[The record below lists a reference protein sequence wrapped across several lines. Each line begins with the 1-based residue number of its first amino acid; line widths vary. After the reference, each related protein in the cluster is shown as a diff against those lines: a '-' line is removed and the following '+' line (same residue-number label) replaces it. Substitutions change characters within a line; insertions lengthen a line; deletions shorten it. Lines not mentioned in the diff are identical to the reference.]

1 MDTFKTYRLGTV
13 DYQEALNLQLSL
25 LEKRKKEEIEDVL
38 LLLQHPPTY
47 TTGRFGKSEHLL
59 TNAEELKKRGIHF
72 EVVGRGGD
80 ITYHGPG
87 QLVGYII
94 LDLNKLKRN
103 VHKYVRSLEEMV
115 ILALRDFGIQAE
127 RIKGLTGVWVNGEK
141 IGSIG
146 VGVKRWITYHGF
158 ALNVNTDLSYF
169 DMIVPCGIQD
179 VKITSIK
186 KILGRKDDINM
197 SEVETSITRAF
208 SKVFNRKLSDTILVD
223 RKVLKGA
230 FNAEF
235 LIEIEKKLANP
246 SNLLA

>member
-1 MDTFKTYRLGTV
+1 MYTFKAYRLGTV

-25 LEKRKKEEIEDVL
+25 LEKRKNEEIEDVL
-38 LLLQHPPTY
+38 LLLEHPPTY

-59 TNAEELKKRGIHF
+59 TNSEELKKRGIHF

-103 VHKYVRSLEEMV
+103 VHKYVRSLEEIV
-115 ILALRDFGIQAE
+115 ILALKDFGIQAE
-127 RIKGLTGVWVNGEK
+127 RVKGLTGVWANGEK

-186 KILGRKDDINM
+186 KMLGKKDDINM

-208 SKVFNRKLSDTILVD
+208 SEVFKRKLSDTILVD

-235 LIEIEKKLANP
+235 LIEIERKLAN
-246 SNLLA
+246 SSDQLV

>member
-1 MDTFKTYRLGTV
+1 MDTFKAYRLGTV

-25 LEKRKKEEIEDVL
+25 LEKRKKGEIEDVL
-38 LLLQHPPTY
+38 LLLEHPHTF
-47 TTGRFGKSEHLL
+47 TTGRFGKSQHLL
-59 TNAEELKKRGIHF
+59 TETEELKRKRIHF

-103 VHKYVRSLEEMV
+103 VHKYIRGLEETV

-127 RIKGLTGVWVNGEK
+127 RVKGLTGVWANGEK
-141 IGSIG
+141 IASIG

-169 DMIVPCGIQD
+169 NMIVPCGIQG
-179 VKITSIK
+179 VTITSIK
-186 KILGRKDDINM
+186 KMLGRKDDINI
-197 SEVETSITRAF
+197 SEVETSVIKAF
-208 SKVFNRKLSDTILVD
+208 SEVFNRELSSTTS
-223 RKVLKGA
+223 VLNPRSLA
-230 FNAEF
+230 AELRSIF
-235 LIEIEKKLANP
+235 
-246 SNLLA
+246 

>member
-1 MDTFKTYRLGTV
+1 MDTFKAYRLGTV

-25 LEKRKKEEIEDVL
+25 LERRKKREIEDVL
-38 LLLQHPPTY
+38 LLLEHPHTF
-47 TTGRFGKSEHLL
+47 TTGRFGKSQHLL
-59 TNAEELKKRGIHF
+59 TGMEELKRRGINF
-72 EVVGRGGD
+72 EAVGRGGD

-103 VHKYVRSLEEMV
+103 VHKYVRSLEETV

-141 IGSIG
+141 IASIG
-146 VGVKRWITYHGF
+146 VGVKSWITYHGF

-169 DMIVPCGIQD
+169 DMIVPCGIQG

-186 KILGRKDDINM
+186 KILGGKDDINM
-197 SEVETSITRAF
+197 SEVETGITRAF
-208 SKVFNRKLSDTILVD
+208 SKVFNSKLSDTIFVD
-223 RKVLKGA
+223 RKVLNGA

-235 LIEIEKKLANP
+235 LIEIEKKLANH